1 MTPQARIR
9 RIGWF
14 ALLTICTALY
24 GVLHFQVWSLSSEVT
39 KSERVI
45 VSLEEQ
51 NMLLETEFL
60 TRSNLVQLAAWNR
73 VDFGYKAPD
82 ASQFISGER
91 QLARFGS
98 PRHVTEPEQLQF
110 ASLTSEATVEEP
122 YHSLVSPITGE
133 PIDVALVEPTRQE
146 RASASGLVVGLAA
159 RSARVPMSASASSG
173 GASVVR
179 VALGGAGQ

>member
-14 ALLTICTALY
+14 ALLAICSALY

-39 KSERVI
+39 KAERVI

-51 NMLLETEFL
+51 NMLLETEFM
-60 TRSNLVQLAAWNR
+60 TRSSQIQLAAWNR
-73 VDFGYKAPD
+73 VDFGYKAPE
-82 ASQFISGER
+82 ASQFIGNER

-98 PRHVTEPEQLQF
+98 PRHVAGPEPLQF
-110 ASLTSEATVEEP
+110 ASLNSEDVAEVRP
-122 YHSLVSPITGE
+122 GLVSPITGE
-133 PIDVALVEPTRQE
+133 PIDVALVEPTRQD

-159 RSARVPMSASASSG
+159 RSARVPMSAAASVG
-173 GASVVR
+173 GTSVVR